1 MLYKKPPA
9 QFGKILA
16 RTPSQP
22 LLFLPKPVVSGAPLV
37 VAGIS
42 SLASIPSRFSGLTG
56 EGLTK
61 RRISRGWG
69 RETAPAPLLSQD
81 PGLRS
86 RSEGRASSR
95 APETNASARA
105 RSLARALSAQHC
117 ACPSPR
123 PGRPTPYY
131 QGAPRFG
138 HPTLCLGIP
147 TPSVTRALDTQRPV
161 HPEPG
166 RPTLLCTVCQKTP
179 APRLPHA

>member
-1 MLYKKPPA
+1 MTCFKKPPA

-56 EGLTK
+56 EGLTR

-86 RSEGRASSR
+86 RSGGRSSSP

-105 RSLARALSAQHC
+105 QS
-117 ACPSPR
+117 R
-123 PGRPTPYY
+123 PGSECPALRVSVPATRTPYS
-131 QGAPRFG
+131 
-138 HPTLCLGIP
+138 LL
-147 TPSVTRALDTQRPV
+147 
-161 HPEPG
+161 PG
-166 RPTLLCTVCQKTP
+166 RSSLRASNLVPRDSHAQRD
-179 APRLPHA
+179 PRLGYPTSCAS